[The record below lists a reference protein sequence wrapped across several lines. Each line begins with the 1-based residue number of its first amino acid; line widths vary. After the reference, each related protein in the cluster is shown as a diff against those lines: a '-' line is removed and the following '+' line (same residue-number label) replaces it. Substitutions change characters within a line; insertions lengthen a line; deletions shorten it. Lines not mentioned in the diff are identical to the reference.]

1 MVEGRAG
8 LEPGNLAL
16 VEGVVE
22 GNLVGGAVGV
32 VDNGRERLARGKLVE
47 ANNGNLGALGG
58 NEVVVIDVGK
68 GEGKQALLLEVC
80 LVDAGKALDN
90 DGAAA
95 EVAWLEGSV
104 FAGRALAVVVLAND
118 APGDGVG
125 LVRARNVWHALVLAS
140 ELVLDGVGL
149 TVGAVDGTN
158 QHVVGDVVQV
168 AAVLEPGA
176 GHRDVVGRALALDL
190 DQNLGFFFVRV
201 GGGARRMERQ
211 WGIV

>member
-90 DGAAA
+90 DGIIQ
-95 EVAWLEGSV
+95 GKYSQPHSV
-104 FAGRALAVVVLAND
+104 
-118 APGDGVG
+118 
-125 LVRARNVWHALVLAS
+125 
-140 ELVLDGVGL
+140 
-149 TVGAVDGTN
+149 
-158 QHVVGDVVQV
+158 
-168 AAVLEPGA
+168 
-176 GHRDVVGRALALDL
+176 
-190 DQNLGFFFVRV
+190 
-201 GGGARRMERQ
+201 
-211 WGIV
+211 